1 MYMYVRAL
9 FIMHACVYM
18 YVCVLFIFFM
28 TN

>member
-18 YVCVLFIFFM
+18 YVRVLFIFFM